1 MSINMNR
8 RHFLKQSSAFALGE
22 SFLGTGAVASTAS
35 GLIRT
40 GSAVGSTLRKGACI
54 GVLPSELSVLER
66 FELAKELG
74 FEGIEPNTL
83 ESPEEVEEYRRA
95 SEQTGVEIHSIMNSG
110 HWKYPLTDND
120 PEVVKECVKGIQTS
134 IRNAHELGADAVLL
148 VPGIVRR
155 SQREIR
161 KLLPMAEEHGVV
173 IAVENVGNRF
183 LLSPIEFARYVDEF
197 ESPYVKAYFD
207 VGNFTSIGFPPDWIR
222 TLGKRLY
229 KVHIKKF
236 EPGADVPTFDPKD
249 RRTQGIDW
257 PDVRRAL
264 DDVGFSG
271 WVTAEVRSGDLEYLK
286 ELSARIDRIL
296 LGQDPS

>member
-1 MSINMNR
+1 
-8 RHFLKQSSAFALGE
+8 
-22 SFLGTGAVASTAS
+22 
-35 GLIRT
+35 
-40 GSAVGSTLRKGACI
+40 
-54 GVLPSELSVLER
+54 
-66 FELAKELG
+66 
-74 FEGIEPNTL
+74 
-83 ESPEEVEEYRRA
+83 
-95 SEQTGVEIHSIMNSG
+95 
-110 HWKYPLTDND
+110 
-120 PEVVKECVKGIQTS
+120 
-134 IRNAHELGADAVLL
+134 
-148 VPGIVRR
+148 
-155 SQREIR
+155 
-161 KLLPMAEEHGVV
+161 
-173 IAVENVGNRF
+173 

-236 EPGADVPTFDPKD
+236 EPGADLPTFDPKD

-296 LGQDPS
+296 LGQNPS